1 MKALL
6 GRLVS
11 AALGIYLALGMG
23 RAAAAIRSEQQRAT
37 DLQRTLSQLKE
48 QSVSHSEPTDTE
60 LRLWAFRTRGMTA
73 PGDVVFFDAGGKNQG
88 GANLN
93 GACSW
98 RNSGR

>member
-1 MKALL
+1 MKSLL
-6 GRLVS
+6 CRLFL

-23 RAAAAIRSEQQRAT
+23 RAAAAIRSEQRRAE
-37 DLQRTLSQLKE
+37 DLQRALSRLGE
-48 QSVSHSEPTDTE
+48 QSVPDSEPSETA

-73 PGDVVFFDAGGKNQG
+73 AEDVVFFDAGGKNQG

-98 RNSGR
+98 RDSGR